1 MARKQRYQVKLYK
14 KVRDIISYSSSSNGK
29 VPHKSESEKKI
40 KKSGETKKQ
49 PENEQNEYW
58 DLVDETPPI
67 SSDDS
72 DTCWNIF
79 TKIGV
84 ILFSITLFFIVL
96 VSTGLTRIIIHLM
109 IWKLNPPQANSTTT
123 IDKMGGLLRLVEE
136 RTYLKYNCTQNSN
149 NTDCASS
156 FLQRE
161 DFPTTW
167 ECVPVSRHLC
177 QLLEE
182 TPSVNVMWIW
192 GLVIVMVV
200 PDIYTI
206 ILSLW
211 RLCFKE
217 TQKCDFKRL
226 ILSLVVE
233 TLHTTG
239 LCLLVFLV
247 LPAFDPITA
256 SILSCLIIFFPVV
269 FSLFCDL
276 KFSGMDIKTMTQK
289 VANSSCIEKTEST
302 ERKKDIDIEKKLQES
317 KNDSDIKKNCPRIKN
332 SSSSEKGKDS
342 KESKNESDIEKDV
355 PEKEKDSKES
365 RNEPDIEKDVQ
376 ESRNVS
382 GNEKEKELPVS
393 KNEDDT
399 KFYDVVF
406 NITQKVGFVF
416 FLISLGFAG
425 WYIYK
430 NSGEENFALIF
441 CLLII
446 SLVLVSITYWENFL
460 MFSSTITLEKDT
472 NQLKSIKSRL
482 KTFLMEYIRSKR
494 ELVSLFTAL
503 WKVVLS
509 ISFPYIIFS
518 IMSTD
523 DSTAYDTAKAIS
535 LFGTSKVKTL
545 TGKVILE
552 SRSYFPY
559 GCGRHDLDA
568 LIIICV
574 VLGFVGFKSARFA
587 CRVNLQ
593 YVCFSSPLVLSWLG
607 TPLLIIPVM
616 KHPLFWT
623 TQDCNI
629 VQPLWELRGTFIK
642 DIWQLIVSGCFGF
655 VACILLTLY
664 VWTNN
669 GSKLVKCDRLF
680 RKPPYCGIFLNTSL
694 LLTRCKDTTEQRG
707 EEKSEEAEKSTGSID
722 SEKYYRPFVYFCA
735 TMWHETET
743 EMTQLLKSIFKVDYE
758 QFIQKEHEKTLKAK
772 KKSYIN
778 EDVYQFEVHIFFDD
792 AFKPRMNK
800 TGTKQLKGIEVND
813 YVKTLESVIPKTAK
827 SIYGGFELDEVKRY
841 ETPYGA
847 RFEWELLTSQ
857 KLVVHLKDKTKIRN
871 RKRWSQVMY
880 LFYLL
885 SFKMNETK
893 ENEKEKL
900 ENSGGDLEEIMKSFT
915 NNTFILALD
924 GDVDFKPEAVSLLL
938 DRMKKN
944 PLVGAACGRIHP
956 IGSGPMV
963 WYQTFEYAVSHWLQK
978 ATEHVFGCV
987 LCSPGCFSLFRGSA
1001 LLANNV
1007 MKTYTKVPTEAAHH
1021 VQYDQGEDRWL
1032 CTLLLKQKYRV
1043 EYCAASDA
1051 LTFAP
1056 EGFYEFYNQRR
1067 RWAPS
1072 TMANILDL
1080 LLDGNNVR
1088 KTNQNISR
1096 PYIFY
1101 HICLFISSILTPG
1114 TIFLLI
1120 LGAIITAFPQ
1130 IEPWLALLLNGVP
1143 VAIFIISIYVAKEE
1157 TQLLFAAILST
1168 LYSLVMLVVL
1178 IGLLKEG
1185 VEAQFCSV
1193 TTVFFCFVAGVF
1205 VIAAILHPKEF
1216 TCILHG
1222 LLYFLAVPS
1231 MSMLLIFYSVGNLHN
1246 VNWGTRESKTAKKD
1260 DSSTQKIKK
1269 RVLGQS
1275 CSFGDWCR
1283 CILCFNEIEDVGP
1296 GVSEEERKLEE
1307 KRRPKEIKKRGIFRK
1322 CNPIQEDEQDFW
1334 RKFIKKYL
1342 KPLKINDEEKS
1353 KMQAELIELRNK
1365 VFFFYFITNAIFVTI
1380 VYVLTQVNAY
1390 QKTLSIPLPCSVGET
1405 QGVIEPISIAFTLV
1419 FGTLL
1424 LIQFFGML
1432 THRVSTISHIVA
1444 ATKIINKE
1452 LDRKIPIKKFEKPIA
1467 DAVKEEKKK
1476 TKNVNITKSSKWNT
1490 LSTVSTAVKILSG
1503 KHVMKHQ
1510 SIIDLRNS
1518 IQMNFKLDTIKES
1531 TEEAGILKRYP
1542 EKPVPTMSI
1551 RNSPPPLDTKSP
1563 ESSNQ

>member
-1 MARKQRYQVKLYK
+1 MFIEYCCR
-14 KVRDIISYSSSSNGK
+14 
-29 VPHKSESEKKI
+29 
-40 KKSGETKKQ
+40 
-49 PENEQNEYW
+49 NELW
-58 DLVDETPPI
+58 DSVAETPPI

-72 DTCWNIF
+72 NTYWNIL

-84 ILFSITLFFIVL
+84 IIFSITLFFIVL
-96 VSTGLTRIIIHLM
+96 VSTGLTRIIVHLM
-109 IWKLNPPQANSTTT
+109 IWKLNPPQATSTAT
-123 IDKMGGLLRLVEE
+123 INKLGGLLHLVED
-136 RTYLKYNCTQNSN
+136 RTFLKYNCTQNSN
-149 NTDCASS
+149 NTDCVSS

-161 DFPTTW
+161 DFPATW
-167 ECVPVSRHLC
+167 ECVPISPHLC
-177 QLLEE
+177 QLMEE

-192 GLVIVMVV
+192 GLVIVIVV

-206 ILSLW
+206 FLSLW
-211 RLCFKE
+211 RCCFKE
-217 TQKCDFKRL
+217 TQECDLGMLKML
-226 ILSLVVE
+226 ILSLLVE

-256 SILSCLIIFFPVV
+256 SLLSYLIIFFPVV
-269 FSLFCDL
+269 FSVFCDL
-276 KFSGMDIKTMTQK
+276 KFSEMDIKTMTQK
-289 VANSSCIEKTEST
+289 VVDGSCIKKRELP
-302 ERKKDIDIEKKLQES
+302 ERKKDADIEKEIPEGKNVSGIGKEKELQESKKDSDTKVKNSPSSEKES
-317 KNDSDIKKNCPRIKN
+317 KNDSDTKTELFKVKNAP
-332 SSSSEKGKDS
+332 SSEKESKNDFDTKTELPAVK
-342 KESKNESDIEKDV
+342 KESKNESDIEKDM
-355 PEKEKDSKES
+355 PESG
-365 RNEPDIEKDVQ
+365 
-376 ESRNVS
+376 NVS
-382 GNEKEKELPVS
+382 GS
-393 KNEDDT
+393 
-399 KFYDVVF
+399 
-406 NITQKVGFVF
+406 
-416 FLISLGFAG
+416 
-425 WYIYK
+425 YIYEK
-430 NSGEENFALIF
+430 SGEENFAIIF
-441 CLLII
+441 CFLI
-446 SLVLVSITYWENFL
+446 SVVLVSVTYWENFL
-460 MFSSTITLEKDT
+460 MLSSPITLEKDT
-472 NQLKSIKSRL
+472 NQLESIKARFKNFL
-482 KTFLMEYIRSKR
+482 KEYIRSKR
-494 ELVSLFTAL
+494 ELVLLFTAI

-523 DSTAYDTAKAIS
+523 DSTDYDAVKAIS
-535 LFGTSKVKTL
+535 LLGTSKVKTL

-552 SRSYFPY
+552 SRSYFSY
-559 GCGRHDLDA
+559 GCGRNDIDI
-568 LIIICV
+568 LIIVCV
-574 VLGFVGFKSARFA
+574 ILGFVGFKSARFA

-593 YVCFSSPLVLSWLG
+593 YVCFSLPLVLSLIG
-607 TPLLIIPVM
+607 TPLMIIPIM
-616 KHPLFWT
+616 KCPLSWT
-623 TQDCNI
+623 TQDCSI
-629 VQPLWELRGTFIK
+629 VQPIWELRGRFIE

-664 VWTNN
+664 VWTNS

-694 LLTRCKDTTEQRG
+694 LLTRCKDTREQRG
-707 EEKSEEAEKSTGSID
+707 EEKSEEEEKSTGSID
-722 SEKYYRPFVYFCA
+722 SDEYYMPFVYFCA

-743 EMTQLLKSIFKVDYE
+743 EMTQLLKSIIKVDYE
-758 QFIQKEHEKTLKAK
+758 QYIQKEYEKKIKAK
-772 KKSYIN
+772 KESYFN
-778 EDVYQFEVHIFFDD
+778 EDLYQFEVHIFFDD
-792 AFKPRMNK
+792 AFKIRKNK

-813 YVKTLESVIPKTAK
+813 YVKTLESVVPKTAK
-827 SIYGGFELDEVKRY
+827 SIYGGYELDEVKRY

-857 KLVVHLKDKTKIRN
+857 KLVVHLKDKTKIRH

-880 LFYLL
+880 LYYLL
-885 SFKMNETK
+885 LFKMNETK
-893 ENEKEKL
+893 ENEKKKL
-900 ENSGGDLEEIMKSFT
+900 KNGVRDLERIMKNFT

-924 GDVDFKPEAVSLLL
+924 GDVDFKPDAVSLLL

-978 ATEHVFGCV
+978 ATEHVLGCV

-1007 MKTYTKVPTEAAHH
+1007 MKTYTRLPTEAAHH

-1032 CTLLLKQKYRV
+1032 CTLLLKQKYRI

-1088 KTNQNISR
+1088 KSNQNISR

-1143 VAIFIISIYVAKEE
+1143 VAIFITSIYVAKEE

-1205 VIAAILHPKEF
+1205 VIAAFLHPKEF

-1246 VNWGTRESKTAKKD
+1246 VNWGTRESKTAKQD
-1260 DSSTQKIKK
+1260 DSSSQKIKK

-1283 CILCFNEIEDVGP
+1283 CILCFNEIEDIRP
-1296 GVSEEERKLEE
+1296 GVSEEERKSEEE
-1307 KRRPKEIKKRGIFRK
+1307 KQLNKETDTKESGKSQGKSKREELVVEVDSNKSNTQESETMKNEDSKDTAKVTENKGQKENKKRGIFRK
-1322 CNPIQEDEQDFW
+1322 CNSIKTDEEDFW
-1334 RKFIKKYL
+1334 KKCIKKYL
-1342 KPLKINDEEKS
+1342 KPLNMNDEKKA
-1353 KMQAELIELRNK
+1353 KMQAELIDLRNK

-1419 FGTLL
+1419 FGILL

-1444 ATKIINKE
+1444 TTKIFNTK
-1452 LDRKIPIKKFEKPIA
+1452 LDRKIPIKKFEKPTA
-1467 DAVKEEKKK
+1467 DAVKEEEKE
-1476 TKNVNITKSSKWNT
+1476 TKNVNIFKSSKWNK
-1490 LSTVSTAVKILSG
+1490 AVAKSNAIRSFSEIRER
-1503 KHVMKHQ
+1503 KHQ

-1518 IQMNFKLDTIKES
+1518 IQMKLGTIKES
-1531 TEEAGILKRYP
+1531 TEEEEFLKRYP
-1542 EKPVPTMSI
+1542 DKPVPTMSI
-1551 RNSPPPLDTKSP
+1551 RNSPPLDTKSP

>member
-1 MARKQRYQVKLYK
+1 MESNGKKTENGETTIPGQVLQEHK
-14 KVRDIISYSSSSNGK
+14 SNNGK
-29 VPHKSESEKKI
+29 VPNKSDGGKK
-40 KKSGETKKQ
+40 KKKFGDVKKE
-49 PENEQNEYW
+49 PENQQSEYW
-58 DLVDETPPI
+58 DCPVERPPI

-72 DTCWNIF
+72 NTCWNIL
-79 TKIGV
+79 TKICVIIFSV
-84 ILFSITLFFIVL
+84 ILFLIVL
-96 VSTGLTRIIIHLM
+96 VTTGLTRIIIHLM
-109 IWKLNPPQANSTTT
+109 IWKLNPPQANSTAT
-123 IDKMGGLLRLVEE
+123 INKLGGLLHLVED
-136 RTYLKYNCTQNSN
+136 RTFLKYNCTQNSN

-161 DFPTTW
+161 DFPATW
-167 ECVPVSRHLC
+167 ECIPISSHLC
-177 QLLEE
+177 QLMEE

-192 GLVIVMVV
+192 GLVIVIVV

-211 RLCFKE
+211 RIWFKE
-217 TQKCDFKRL
+217 TQKFDFRML
-226 ILSLVVE
+226 ILSMMVGA
-233 TLHTTG
+233 LHTTG

-256 SILSCLIIFFPVV
+256 SLLSYLIIFFPLV
-269 FSLFCDL
+269 FSVFCEI
-276 KFSGMDIKTMTQK
+276 KFSKKIVKALKIKVGNNPQSTE
-289 VANSSCIEKTEST
+289 VLPESKTE
-302 ERKKDIDIEKKLQES
+302 
-317 KNDSDIKKNCPRIKN
+317 KNGTNNRAFAY
-332 SSSSEKGKDS
+332 
-342 KESKNESDIEKDV
+342 
-355 PEKEKDSKES
+355 
-365 RNEPDIEKDVQ
+365 
-376 ESRNVS
+376 
-382 GNEKEKELPVS
+382 
-393 KNEDDT
+393 
-399 KFYDVVF
+399 KF
-406 NITQKVGFVF
+406 TQILGLIF
-416 FLISLGFAG
+416 FLVSLGLVS
-425 WYIYK
+425 WYIYRK
-430 NSGEENFALIF
+430 SLEENFVSIF
-441 CLLII
+441 CYLIL
-446 SLVLVSITYWENFL
+446 SLILVSVTYWENFL
-460 MFSSTITLEKDT
+460 IFSSSVTLGKDA
-472 NQLKSIKSRL
+472 NQRKSSKLGRL
-482 KTFLMEYIRSKR
+482 KIFLREYIRSKR
-494 ELVSLFTAL
+494 EKVSLLTSICKVAL
-503 WKVVLS
+503 TIAL
-509 ISFPYIIFS
+509 PYIIFS
-518 IMSTD
+518 IRSTD
-523 DSTAYDTAKAIS
+523 DSNALDTVIAIS
-535 LFGTSKVKTL
+535 LLGTSKVKTL
-545 TGKVILE
+545 TGEVVLE
-552 SRSYFPY
+552 SRSYFSY
-559 GCGRHDLDA
+559 GCGRNDIDS

-593 YVCFSSPLVLSWLG
+593 YFCFSTPLILSLLSTPFIFVPILKFPLSW
-607 TPLLIIPVM
+607 TS
-616 KHPLFWT
+616 
-623 TQDCNI
+623 QDCNI
-629 VQPLWELRGTFIK
+629 GQPSWELRGTDSE
-642 DIWQLIVSGCFGF
+642 DILLLIVSGCLGF
-655 VACILLTLY
+655 VAFVLLTLY
-664 VWTNN
+664 IWKNN
-669 GSKLVKCDRLF
+669 GSKLVKCESLF
-680 RKPPYCGIFLNTSL
+680 RKPPYCGIFLNMSL
-694 LLTRCKDTTEQRG
+694 LLTRCEDTEEQT
-707 EEKSEEAEKSTGSID
+707 EAENNKEAEEEITFT
-722 SEKYYRPFVYFCA
+722 ENNETYYTVPNVYFCA

-743 EMTQLLKSIFKVDYE
+743 EMTQLLKSIFRVDYE
-758 QFIQKEHEKTLKAK
+758 QFLQKEYENK
-772 KKSYIN
+772 IN
-778 EDVYQFEVHIFFDD
+778 EKRKKMKKPLYTNKEAYDFSVHIFFDD
-792 AFKPRMNK
+792 AFKSRMNK
-800 TGTKQLKGIEVND
+800 TGTKQLKGISVND

-827 SIYGGFELDEVKRY
+827 LVYGEFDLGEVKRY

-857 KLVVHLKDKTKIRN
+857 KLVVHLKDKTKIRH

-880 LFYLL
+880 LYYLL
-885 SFKMNETK
+885 TFKMNETK
-893 ENEKEKL
+893 ESLKRDPKNSEKMVQQKM
-900 ENSGGDLEEIMKSFT
+900 GMFAD
-915 NNTFILALD
+915 NTFILALD
-924 GDVDFKPEAVSLLL
+924 GDVDFKPEAVTRLL

-1001 LLANNV
+1001 LLADNV
-1007 MKTYTKVPTEAAHH
+1007 MKTYTRKPTEAAHY

-1080 LLDGNNVR
+1080 LMDGNNVR

-1205 VIAAILHPKEF
+1205 IIAAVLHPMEF
-1216 TCILHG
+1216 ACIFHG
-1222 LLYFLAVPS
+1222 LLYFLSVPS

-1246 VNWGTRESKTAKKD
+1246 VNWGTRESKTAKYD
-1260 DSSTQKIKK
+1260 DSSSQKMKK

-1275 CSFGDWCR
+1275 CSIGDWCR
-1283 CILCFNEIEDVGP
+1283 CILCFNEIEDTRRA
-1296 GVSEEERKLEE
+1296 VSEDEGESDEENQADKESDDKQDE
-1307 KRRPKEIKKRGIFRK
+1307 KSSSKSKKKEHLAEGNESKSKVQGSETTKNEGSKDKAKATEKKNTGQKGNQKRGIYK
-1322 CNPIQEDEQDFW
+1322 ECIAIENDEEDFW

-1342 KPLKINDEEKS
+1342 KPLNENKEEKA
-1353 KMQAELIELRNK
+1353 KIQAELIDLRNK

-1390 QKTLSIPLPCSVGET
+1390 QNTLSIPLPCSVGET

-1419 FGTLL
+1419 FGILL
-1424 LIQFFGML
+1424 LMQFFGML

-1444 ATKIINKE
+1444 RTKIFDKK
-1452 LDRKIPIKKFEKPIA
+1452 LDTKIPIKKLKKLVAAEER
-1467 DAVKEEKKK
+1467 EEKKEK
-1476 TKNVNITKSSKWNT
+1476 EDISTQKSSKWKI
-1490 LSTVSTAVKILSG
+1490 LKAGVGLQILSG
-1503 KHVMKHQ
+1503 QIALEQRTIVDLRKNIESKLETIGEDSEEEEILNRFPDKHVKKLSVRGMQ
-1510 SIIDLRNS
+1510 
-1518 IQMNFKLDTIKES
+1518 NFLEVTS
-1531 TEEAGILKRYP
+1531 
-1542 EKPVPTMSI
+1542 
-1551 RNSPPPLDTKSP
+1551 PPLDTRNP
-1563 ESSNQ
+1563 GSSHE